1 MIESFAKDAIVNIL
15 EHIKEGDTTFR
26 ISGTFGQN
34 KTVTINQ
41 FGGVT
46 YLHLKRTNG
55 YGGWKNISMTKK
67 EYTDIVRLV
76 DVKQLNAISANF
88 EIQVRFFFKSQNIN
102 R

>member
-1 MIESFAKDAIVNIL
+1 LIEGLAKDAIMNIL

-41 FGGVT
+41 FGGVK
-46 YLHLKRTNG
+46 YLHLRRHNG

>member
-1 MIESFAKDAIVNIL
+1 LIEGFAKDAIVNIL

-46 YLHLKRTNG
+46 YLHLRRPNG

-102 R
+102 C